1 VAVTAV
7 SSFAYFHSRIFKVT
21 SKSEALVVAFSVFLV
36 FFVKYVTYCCCAYN
50 AGIYPHLV
58 VATDGVTINSPNF
71 ELLVKFGSVPVGQN
85 AEKWIEIINLSP
97 VRKSTKKKLEISLQM

>member
-1 VAVTAV
+1 
-7 SSFAYFHSRIFKVT
+7 
-21 SKSEALVVAFSVFLV
+21 
-36 FFVKYVTYCCCAYN
+36 
-50 AGIYPHLV
+50 V

-97 VRKSTKKKLEISLQM
+97 VRKSTERKLEISLQM